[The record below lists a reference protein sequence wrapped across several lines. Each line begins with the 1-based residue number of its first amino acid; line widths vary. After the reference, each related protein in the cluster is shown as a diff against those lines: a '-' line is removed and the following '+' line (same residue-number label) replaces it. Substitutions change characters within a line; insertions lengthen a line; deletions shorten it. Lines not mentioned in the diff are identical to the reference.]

1 MGKQGSIH
9 WGPAKCT
16 HTGRREAEGDLD
28 AGVAPQ
34 ARHSGAPEPQRLSD
48 VPMGCEHTQLMIYEK
63 EKPIPQRHRSFLP
76 CPIKSRAWTRF
87 ELHSFL
93 PLVNFSQS
101 YNQMQP
107 KSVD

>member
-9 WGPAKCT
+9 GGSAKCT
-16 HTGRREAEGDLD
+16 HTGGREAEGDLD

-34 ARHSGAPEPQRLSD
+34 ARHSGAAEPQRLSHI
-48 VPMGCEHTQLMIYEK
+48 PLGCEHTQLMIYEK

-76 CPIKSRAWTRF
+76 SPTKSRAWTDLSF
-87 ELHSFL
+87 TLFL
-93 PLVNFSQS
+93 PHVNCSQS

-107 KSVD
+107 KSAD